1 MQLCMLIF
9 VFRKLIFMFGAG
21 TSLAERCGPQ
31 AALCTLWMY
40 WNPVVPKMCFPKIL
54 QLFIL
59 VSTLL
64 VESVVVKR

>member
-21 TSLAERCGPQ
+21 TSLAERCGSTVHSVDV
-31 AALCTLWMY
+31 LETSGI
-40 WNPVVPKMCFPKIL
+40 KMCILKSL

-59 VSTLL
+59 VSTIS

>member
-1 MQLCMLIF
+1 
-9 VFRKLIFMFGAG
+9 MFGAG

-31 AALCTLWMY
+31 AALSTLWMY